1 MNINLE
7 AAETN
12 AVQAYSENQ
21 VQINSIVYERSLIVS
36 KEEVIS
42 DLVIHDIQAI
52 DDRYLQQLLQ
62 FNPEVVIIGHE
73 QTGKF
78 PPISIISTLSQH
90 RVGIECMSIG
100 AASRTYNV
108 LLSEQRAV
116 VAGFIFSK

>member
-7 AAETN
+7 AAENN

-21 VQINSIVYERSLIVS
+21 VQINSITYERSLIVS
-36 KEEVIS
+36 QKEVIS
-42 DLVIHDIQAI
+42 DLEIHDIQAI
-52 DDRYLQQLLQ
+52 DEEYLQQLLQ
-62 FNPEVVIIGHE
+62 LNPEVVIIGHE

-78 PPISIISTLSQH
+78 PAMPIISTLSQH

-116 VAGFIFSK
+116 VAGFIFK

>member
-7 AAETN
+7 AAEKN

-21 VQINSIVYERSLIVS
+21 VQINSITYERSLIVS
-36 KEEVIS
+36 QEEVIS
-42 DLVIHDIQAI
+42 DLAIHDIQAM
-52 DDRYLQQLLQ
+52 DEQYLQQLLQ

-78 PPISIISTLSQH
+78 PPMSIISTLSQH

-100 AASRTYNV
+100 AACRTYNV
-108 LLSEQRAV
+108 LLSENRE
-116 VAGFIFSK
+116 VAAGIIIP

>member
-7 AAETN
+7 AAEKN

-21 VQINSIVYERSLIVS
+21 VQINSITYERSLIVS
-36 KEEVIS
+36 QEEVIS
-42 DLVIHDIQAI
+42 DLAIHDIQAM
-52 DDRYLQQLLQ
+52 DEQYLQQLLQ

-78 PPISIISTLSQH
+78 PPMSIISALSQH

-116 VAGFIFSK
+116 VAGFIFK

>member
-7 AAETN
+7 AAEKN

-21 VQINSIVYERSLIVS
+21 VQINSITYERSLIVS
-36 KEEVIS
+36 QEEVIS
-42 DLVIHDIQAI
+42 DLAIHDIQAM
-52 DDRYLQQLLQ
+52 DEQYLQQLLQ

-78 PPISIISTLSQH
+78 PPMSIISTLSQH

-116 VAGFIFSK
+116 VAGFIFAN

>member
-1 MNINLE
+1 M
-7 AAETN
+7 
-12 AVQAYSENQ
+12 QAYSENQ
-21 VQINSIVYERSLIVS
+21 VQIHSIVYERSLIVS
-36 KEEVIS
+36 KEEIIS
-42 DLVIHDIQAI
+42 DLIIHDIQAI

-78 PPISIISTLSQH
+78 PPMSIISTLSQH

-116 VAGFIFSK
+116 VAGFIFSN

>member
-7 AAETN
+7 AAEKN

-21 VQINSIVYERSLIVS
+21 VQIHSIVYERSLIVS
-36 KEEVIS
+36 KEEIIS
-42 DLVIHDIQAI
+42 DLIIHDIQAI

-78 PPISIISTLSQH
+78 PPMSIISTLSQH

-116 VAGFIFSK
+116 VAGFIFSN

>member
-7 AAETN
+7 AAENN

-21 VQINSIVYERSLIVS
+21 VQINSITYERSLIVS
-36 KEEVIS
+36 QKEVIS
-42 DLVIHDIQAI
+42 DLEIHDIQAI
-52 DDRYLQQLLQ
+52 DEEYLQQLLQ
-62 FNPEVVIIGHE
+62 LNPEVVIIGHE

-78 PPISIISTLSQH
+78 PPMSIISTLSQH

-116 VAGFIFSK
+116 VAGFIFK

>member
-7 AAETN
+7 AAEKN

-21 VQINSIVYERSLIVS
+21 VQINSIVYARSLIVS
-36 KEEVIS
+36 REEVIS

-52 DDRYLQQLLQ
+52 DDQYLQQLLQ
-62 FNPEVVIIGHE
+62 FKPEVVIIGHE

-78 PPISIISTLSQH
+78 PPMSIISTLSQH

-116 VAGFIFSK
+116 VAGFIFSN